1 MTYTVEQ
8 HHETARLTALADQLG
23 DEQRRRILAGWAENK
38 AILRDRERRQMDCVR
53 PRYEETDND

>member
-1 MTYTVEQ
+1 MQIEQ
-8 HHETARLTALADQLG
+8 PHERARLTALAEQMA

-53 PRYEETDND
+53 PKYEETDND

>member
-1 MTYTVEQ
+1 MIVE
-8 HHETARLTALADQLG
+8 HPHERARLTALAEQMG

-53 PRYEETDND
+53 PQYEETDDE

>member
-1 MTYTVEQ
+1 MIVE
-8 HHETARLTALADQLG
+8 HPHERARLTALAEQMG

-53 PRYEETDND
+53 PKYEETDND